1 MSYIFINFYKID
13 QSFICVVELDPFHIS
28 DNILSKYLL
37 ENLLENLLKSY
48 SAQKVLKCTQKWKK

>member
-37 ENLLENLLKSY
+37 ENLLENLL
-48 SAQKVLKCTQKWKK
+48 